1 MDKIDTSPEA
11 VAEWVHLLRKETLAS
26 VSVQNRAGAFVE
38 ALAADRDRLAADNA
52 KLRGALETLVEERR
66 RDDRCDP
73 DYTFTD
79 EAREQAWN
87 AARAALSKAQ

>member
-1 MDKIDTSPEA
+1 MEEIDTSPEA

-38 ALAADRDRLAADNA
+38 ALASKLATA
-52 KLRGALETLVEERR
+52 REALETLVEERR